1 MTRQRTYCVFCAVAF
16 GRGRFG
22 VNAEQREPN
31 HQLGF
36 EHILPSLIFGFGAII
51 QSVLDIPGTLDCD
64 IILNNNTVHMPAGY
78 DKLNDAWTEV
88 NLLYKQIIPYSFIKA
103 TFIGLQVKRAICYS
117 LLLDCFSRQGI
128 HSLRQVKWT
137 VSSLKGNSTCSVSPI
152 VEL

>member
-1 MTRQRTYCVFCAVAF
+1 MLCYFCAVAF
-16 GRGRFG
+16 GRGRFE

-36 EHILPSLIFGFGAII
+36 EHILPSLVFGFGAII

-64 IILNNNTVHMPAGY
+64 MVLNNNTVYMPAGY

-88 NLLYKQIIPYSFIKA
+88 HLLYKQIIPYSFIKA

-137 VSSLKGNSTCSVSPI
+137 VSSFKGNSTCSVSPI